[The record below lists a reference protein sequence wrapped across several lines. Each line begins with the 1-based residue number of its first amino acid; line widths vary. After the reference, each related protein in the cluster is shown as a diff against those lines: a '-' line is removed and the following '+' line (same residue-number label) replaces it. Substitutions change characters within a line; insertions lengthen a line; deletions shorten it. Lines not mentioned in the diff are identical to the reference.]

1 MRLCIVKK
9 EKAGGSGRAVRDPP
23 VPSTV
28 WDSLAVWGSFIFP
41 VRLRNSTALNRF
53 RHSKASENVS

>member
-1 MRLCIVKK
+1 M
-9 EKAGGSGRAVRDPP
+9 RDPP

-41 VRLRNSTALNRF
+41 MQIALNRL
-53 RHSKASENVS
+53 RQPKASQNIS